1 MSMRY
6 KRNNSTKDNPQC
18 AQDTNETIK
27 LQTVLNVREILTK
40 QSNLR
45 QSSVCAKYKR
55 KNPTKDNRQFARDI
69 NETIK
74 LETILMISMCEILMQ
89 QSN

>member
-1 MSMRY
+1 MSVRY
-6 KRNNSTKDNPQC
+6 TRNNPTKDNPQC

-45 QSSVCAKYKR
+45 QSSVCAKY
-55 KNPTKDNRQFARDI
+55 
-69 NETIK
+69 
-74 LETILMISMCEILMQ
+74 
-89 QSN
+89 